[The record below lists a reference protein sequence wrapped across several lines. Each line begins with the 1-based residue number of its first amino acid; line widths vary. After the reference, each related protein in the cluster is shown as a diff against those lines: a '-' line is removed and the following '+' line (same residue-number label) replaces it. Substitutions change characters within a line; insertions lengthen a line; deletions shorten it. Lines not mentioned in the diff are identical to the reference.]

1 VDREDCG
8 RRDFIGENKAQAGL
22 ASRRPRS
29 ASTRHEF
36 SEPKLQPL
44 SKVMKVVQAALRRN
58 EAAGSRG
65 LDLSSFRM
73 GEEAAEYLADV
84 LRRHQLGSLKLTNC
98 ALTDP
103 CMQHLRQ
110 ALMDSKE
117 GLLEELF
124 LGVNRLSASGI
135 EMLCEWMQYDESLML
150 LDLQLNHFGDAGC
163 MPIATALGK
172 NRHLQAINLQGNAIT
187 AEGVSLLVQALT
199 QSEGSCLEQLFLGFN
214 PIGDDGARQLWDLVA
229 GDSCALVHTLCLC
242 KSEVTDIGAKLL
254 LEASSAHASP
264 LRRVD
269 LSYNA
274 IGQAVMGQFQ
284 KKKLQWVNLASAI
297 DVCAPSLPVPGD
309 AQPGVCDARLYLTE
323 GPLEGKARL
332 EQAHQAR
339 RASQSSRAARKHVQ
353 TWRNMPAPAPPS
365 KPTGHRQ
372 ADASAAP
379 TVTLQGAASLGPLYG
394 GRLGPADVRAGGLAH
409 YPRSHLHGPLGA
421 ARDEYG
427 ITLVPQRGAIKMG
440 HGLDFLKD
448 QGERGTV
455 YGNIMGAEE
464 GLRAVAHGV
473 GGGKGGNRMNAR
485 GLKGAPVNLWL
496 GKGV

>member
-1 VDREDCG
+1 M
-8 RRDFIGENKAQAGL
+8 

-29 ASTRHEF
+29 ASTRQEF

-44 SKVMKVVQAALRRN
+44 SKVMKVVQAGLRRN
-58 EAAGSRG
+58 ETSGSRG

-84 LRRHQLGSLKLTNC
+84 MRQQQLVSLKLTNC
-98 ALTDP
+98 ALTDS

-117 GLLEELF
+117 SLLEELF
-124 LGVNRLSASGI
+124 LGVNRLSASGV
-135 EMLCEWMQYDESLML
+135 EMLCEWMQHDESLML
-150 LDLQLNHFGDAGC
+150 LDLQLNYFGDAGC
-163 MPIATALGK
+163 MPVATALGK

-187 AEGVSLLVQALT
+187 EEGVSLLVQALA
-199 QSEGSCLEQLFLGFN
+199 QSDSSALEQIFLGFN
-214 PIGDDGARQLWDLVA
+214 PVGDNGARQLWELVA
-229 GDSCALVHTLCLC
+229 GESCALVHTLCLC
-242 KSEVTDIGAKLL
+242 KCDITDIGAKLL
-254 LEASSAHASP
+254 LEASTASASP
-264 LRRVD
+264 LRRID

-274 IGQAVMGQFQ
+274 IGQGVMGQFQ
-284 KKKLQWVNLASAI
+284 KRKLQWVNLASAI
-297 DVCAPSLPVPGD
+297 NVAGPSLPVQGD
-309 AQPGVCDARLYLTE
+309 AQVGVCDARLFLTE
-323 GPLEGKARL
+323 GPLEGKARM
-332 EQAHQAR
+332 EQAHEAR

-353 TWRNMPAPAPPS
+353 TWRNMPAPVPPCQ
-365 KPTGHRQ
+365 PPLR
-372 ADASAAP
+372 AASAAP

-394 GRLGPADVRAGGLAH
+394 GRLGPADLRAGGITH

-427 ITLVPQRGAIKMG
+427 ITLVPKQGAIKMG
-440 HGLDFLKD
+440 GGLDFLKD
-448 QGERGTV
+448 HGERGTV

-473 GGGKGGNRMNAR
+473 GGGKGANRINGR
-485 GLKGAPVNLWL
+485 GLKGAPVNIWL